1 MCGEALF
8 WLLAAQGGLGDRP
21 IAAFVA
27 QLTGRGQGFL
37 RVPGK
42 ARGAFPLADESVTS
56 GPQKNLAASL
66 GNKRCSGR
74 RRADRAEFW
83 WNLAAVAAHPYLGQL
98 DAEQKDERGIV
109 GPHQNQRE
117 RSRGTLGAGPSSVRH
132 VNQSRSRISRSR
144 IAAR

>member
-56 GPQKNLAASL
+56 GPQKTWPLPWETNAVQ
-66 GNKRCSGR
+66 
-74 RRADRAEFW
+74 AD
-83 WNLAAVAAHPYLGQL
+83 
-98 DAEQKDERGIV
+98 
-109 GPHQNQRE
+109 
-117 RSRGTLGAGPSSVRH
+117 
-132 VNQSRSRISRSR
+132 
-144 IAAR
+144 AARTAPSFGGTSRPWRRTHTWVNSTPSRKMSAE